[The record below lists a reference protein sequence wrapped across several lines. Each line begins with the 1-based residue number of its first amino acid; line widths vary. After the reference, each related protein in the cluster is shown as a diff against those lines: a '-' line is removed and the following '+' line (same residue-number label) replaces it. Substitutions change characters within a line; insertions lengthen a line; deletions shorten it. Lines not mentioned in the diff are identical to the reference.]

1 MKAAL
6 PPSYVNTPVSIAYA
20 EVDDALIVTMTRI
33 LGLCW
38 AYDYERTPA
47 LTPEQVAELTGRPR
61 STLYRHLKQLR
72 DLKWI
77 RVDPV
82 GRPACGSA
90 GRRIVIRPIVAH
102 SRPSAEETA
111 ETREQ
116 ACNEVLLQ
124 ALTEIGVEEPK
135 RSQLARRE
143 IDPLWVRAW
152 HLWVRHPY
160 RQSLSNPVGN
170 IIRKLES
177 GQPPPV
183 EFLRAA
189 EEQARWRQ
197 SVRDQDESEGSESDG
212 DVPVESEPDRVLVEA
227 RELWAQCLADLQL
240 QMTRDM
246 FATWLQDS
254 QAVEAGEDRLIIAVR
269 HDRAVDWLQNRL
281 QSLIQRTVARRA
293 GRDLKVDFI
302 AEGWSGEQ
310 ASPALSTGS
319 DLGI

>member
-1 MKAAL
+1 VKAAL
-6 PPSYVNTPVSIAYA
+6 PPSYVNTPVPIAYA
-20 EVDDALIVTMTRI
+20 QVDDALIVTMTRI

-47 LTPEQVAELTGRPR
+47 LTPEQVADLTARPR

-90 GRRIVIRPIVAH
+90 GRRIVIRPIGAH
-102 SRPSAEETA
+102 SRPPAEENA
-111 ETREQ
+111 ETRES
-116 ACNEVLLQ
+116 AGNEGLLQ

-177 GQPPPV
+177 GQQPPA

-189 EEQARWRQ
+189 EEQERWRQ
-197 SVRDQDESEGSESDG
+197 SVRDQAESEGSESDG

-227 RELWAQCLADLQL
+227 RELWTRCLADLQL
-240 QMTRDM
+240 QMTRDL

-269 HDRAVDWLQNRL
+269 HAHAVDWLQNRL
-281 QSLIQRTVARRA
+281 QSLIQRTVARHA

-302 AEGWSGEQ
+302 AEGPKGTGVSG
-310 ASPALSTGS
+310 PVHR
-319 DLGI
+319 